1 MKELL
6 SLLENNQIDELKQI
20 LSKEE
25 PCDVAEFL
33 NAVPREDL
41 VDVFRLLPKGLAL
54 KTFVE
59 MEVEER
65 EILVED
71 LFENKYFIDLKPL
84 LTEMEPSDLAEFFK
98 EIPETQL
105 PFVFRLLPRDVA
117 ADTFVALDSDLQEI
131 LIKAFSDKELQVMM
145 DELFIDD
152 AVDIIEDMPVN
163 VVIRM
168 LGQADKE
175 TRDIINEILKYPKDS
190 AGSIMTIE
198 FVSLNISMTVAAAF
212 DRIRKTGVDKE
223 TIYTMYV
230 TDDKKKLI
238 GTVSAKDLLLAP
250 RDARIG
256 DIMNEN
262 VIYVDTMTDKEEVS
276 NMIAKYGF
284 LAMPVVDGEQR
295 LVGIVTVDDAIQIMQ
310 DESTEDIAKMSAVTP
325 SDKPYL
331 KTGIFRIWLNR
342 VPWLLILMVSAT
354 FTGIIISSNEETLNM
369 PVYGI
374 ILTACIPMLMDTG
387 GNAGSQASVTI
398 IRGIALGELRFRDI
412 VKVIWKEARVSIL
425 LGLTLAAACFIKLMA
440 IDMLWKVDNGL
451 LVAFVVCLS
460 MFLTIVLAKLIG
472 CILPLVAKKCR
483 LDPAV
488 VASPFITTIVDALSL
503 LIYFGFA
510 NLILPMG

>member
-20 LSKEE
+20 LGKEE

-190 AGSIMTIE
+190 AGSIMTVE
-198 FVSLNISMTVAAAF
+198 YVSLKKDYTVADAF
-212 DRIRKTGVDKE
+212 DKIRRTGVDSE
-223 TIYTMYV
+223 TVYTCYV
-230 TDDKKKLI
+230 TDERRELL
-238 GTVSAKDLLLAP
+238 GVVSARALMLSSLDTK
-250 RDARIG
+250 ISS
-256 DIMNEN
+256 IMETNIVSVET
-262 VIYVDTMTDKEEVS
+262 DTDKEEV
-276 NMIAKYGF
+276 AQKFDKYDF
-284 LAMPVVDGEQR
+284 LAMPVVDKENR
-295 LVGIVTVDDAIQIMQ
+295 LVGIVTIDDAMDILQ
-310 DESTEDIAKMSAVTP
+310 EETTEDISKMAAMTP
-325 SDKPYL
+325 NDKPYL
-331 KTGIFRIWLNR
+331 KTSVWRIWLNR
-342 VPWLLILMVSAT
+342 VPWLLLLMISAT
-354 FTGIIISSNEETLNM
+354 FTGIIIEQNEATLAFS
-369 PVYGI
+369 I
-374 ILTACIPMLMDTG
+374 TLTASIPMLMDTG

-398 IRGIALGELRFRDI
+398 IRGLALHEVEFKDI
-412 VKVIWKEARVSIL
+412 LKVLWKEVRVSFL
-425 LGLTLAAACFIKLMA
+425 LGLTLSVACFAKLML
-440 IDMLWKVDNGL
+440 INQLYDQLDI
-451 LVAFVVCLS
+451 AFVICLA
-460 MFLTIVLAKLIG
+460 MFITVVLAKVIG
-472 CILPLVAKKCR
+472 CTLPLLAKKCK

-488 VASPFITTIVDALSL
+488 VASPFITTIVDALALIIYCNIALAL
-503 LIYFGFA
+503 LS
-510 NLILPMG
+510 

>member
-1 MKELL
+1 
-6 SLLENNQIDELKQI
+6 
-20 LSKEE
+20 
-25 PCDVAEFL
+25 
-33 NAVPREDL
+33 
-41 VDVFRLLPKGLAL
+41 
-54 KTFVE
+54 
-59 MEVEER
+59 
-65 EILVED
+65 
-71 LFENKYFIDLKPL
+71 
-84 LTEMEPSDLAEFFK
+84 
-98 EIPETQL
+98 
-105 PFVFRLLPRDVA
+105 
-117 ADTFVALDSDLQEI
+117 
-131 LIKAFSDKELQVMM
+131 
-145 DELFIDD
+145 
-152 AVDIIEDMPVN
+152 
-163 VVIRM
+163 
-168 LGQADKE
+168 
-175 TRDIINEILKYPKDS
+175 
-190 AGSIMTIE
+190 
-198 FVSLNISMTVAAAF
+198 
-212 DRIRKTGVDKE
+212 
-223 TIYTMYV
+223 MYV

-412 VKVIWKEARVSIL
+412 GKVIWKEARVSIL

-503 LIYFGFA
+503 TIYCFIAVNMLGA
-510 NLILPMG
+510 L